1 MTNLYLIDDDPKQ
14 KIFFVLIY
22 KKDIRLYI
30 RSIDRYSHTFP
41 HPNTAH
47 ESGILCHGGDLNPN
61 RVIKAYLCGI
71 FPWYNE
77 DEPLLWWSPNPR
89 MVLYPKEL
97 RVSKSMRV
105 VLRKQLFKITFN
117 TAFEDVIQQ
126 CAQIKR
132 DDQDD
137 TWITNDMTKAYI
149 KLHKQGIATSVEV
162 WQGKK
167 LVGGLYGIDLK
178 DKKIFCGESMFSK
191 VSNASKAAFITLTQ
205 ELKTKGYK
213 LIDCQMHT
221 THLESLGAREIER
234 GEFLKALK

>member
-1 MTNLYLIDDDPKQ
+1 MYLLTDKN
-14 KIFFVLIY
+14 V
-22 KKDIRLYI
+22 
-30 RSIDRYSHTFP
+30 FP
-41 HPNTAH
+41 HPSEADANGLVA
-47 ESGILCHGGDLNPN
+47 IGGDLSTE
-61 RVIKAYLCGI
+61 RLLLAYNSGI

-117 TAFEDVIQQ
+117 KAFEDVIQQ
-126 CAQIKR
+126 CAKIVR

-137 TWITNDMTKAYI
+137 TWITNDMTEAYI
-149 KLHKQGIATSVEV
+149 KLHKQGLATSVEV
-162 WQGKK
+162 WQADK
-167 LVGGLYGIDLK
+167 LVGGLYGVDLK

-191 VSNASKAAFITLTQ
+191 VSNASKVAFITLVQ
-205 ELKTKGYK
+205 ELKTKEYK

-221 THLESLGAREIER
+221 THLESLGAREIDR
-234 GEFLKALK
+234 TQFLQILK